1 MENTDMKSIQQTGI
15 IISLSRDIES
25 EMTRLGAVAA
35 GLHDKTDFLR
45 DRLTPEC
52 IKLLHYI
59 ASVRNQNAHESV
71 KMSDEDIELFV
82 QSCESVMRELKSL
95 STGETE
101 IPSDGG
107 IAENIVMSKNGDEF
121 DHEFLLQLNST
132 WRILAWIPFVNVLY
146 LLGGILKELKNSA
159 LYILLILFY
168 FAGIILAGTGLS
180 DGNTFFLWSGIFIF
194 VMVWLYALIL
204 RLHDKELKLHKNF
217 CFIPGLHLVYLCYMT
232 WRKTPAVHF
241 IFYAIMA
248 ALYFTGAAFLYKD
261 SAGKFGF
268 IMLGISYLGGITDSF
283 FTRIKIS
290 KEQ

>member
-15 IISLSRDIES
+15 IISLSREIES
-25 EMTRLGAVAA
+25 EMSKLGATAA
-35 GLHDKTDFLR
+35 GLHDKTDALR

-82 QSCESVMRELKSL
+82 QSCDSVMKELRSLDGSVKSD
-95 STGETE
+95 SDDTGFEQNVPVKSAADDYDDT
-101 IPSDGG
+101 
-107 IAENIVMSKNGDEF
+107 
-121 DHEFLLQLNST
+121 FLGQINMV
-132 WRILAWIPFVNVLY
+132 WRVLAWIPFVHIAY
-146 LLGGILKELKNSA
+146 LIGGIFRELKNSA
-159 LYILLILFY
+159 IYILLILFY
-168 FAGIILAGTGLS
+168 FSGIILCAAGLS
-180 DGNTFFLWSGIFIF
+180 DRNSFFLWSGIFIF